1 MKTKT
6 KCCKVEDPEMDALAE
21 RFLYYLDYAYFGSQS
36 IMANHLG
43 CSQAAISSIRHGRSR
58 PGHKTLPK
66 LANQPFVNPTWLM
79 TGRGNPLLLDPPE
92 ETLLESLPKRSR
104 KQLAKILMEK
114 GLLDTQEKGKA
125 KKDKDVP
132 IVSVN

>member
-1 MKTKT
+1 
-6 KCCKVEDPEMDALAE
+6 
-21 RFLYYLDYAYFGSQS
+21 
-36 IMANHLG
+36 
-43 CSQAAISSIRHGRSR
+43 
-58 PGHKTLPK
+58 
-66 LANQPFVNPTWLM
+66 M